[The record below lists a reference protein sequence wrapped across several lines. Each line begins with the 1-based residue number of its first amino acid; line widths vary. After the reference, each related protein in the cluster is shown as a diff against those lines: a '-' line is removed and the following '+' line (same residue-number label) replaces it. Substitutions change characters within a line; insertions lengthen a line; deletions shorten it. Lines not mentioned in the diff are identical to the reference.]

1 MANTGRNFSLT
12 DRHQQFVDAQVAAG
26 RHASGS
32 EVVREDLRRYED
44 DIRRE
49 QAQLDYLNKLAEQGE
64 AAYARGD
71 FVHVERNA
79 LSDFVRGS
87 VERAAG
93 HRSARGATW

>member
-12 DRHQQFVDAQVAAG
+12 DRHQQFVDAQVSAG
-26 RHASGS
+26 RHTSGS
-32 EVVREDLRRYED
+32 EVVREALQRHGY

-49 QAQLDYLNKLAEQGE
+49 QARLDYLNKLAEQGE

-71 FVHVERNA
+71 FVRVERDA

-87 VERAAG
+87 AKRTAR
-93 HRSARGATW
+93 RSARSAI

>member
-12 DRHQQFVDAQVAAG
+12 DRHQQFVDAQVSAG

-32 EVVREDLRRYED
+32 EVVREALRRYED

-49 QAQLDYLNKLAEQGE
+49 QAHLDYLNKLAEQGE

-71 FVHVERNA
+71 FVHVERDA
-79 LSDFVRGS
+79 LSDFVRGGAKR
-87 VERAAG
+87 VARR
-93 HRSARGATW
+93 RSATGAT

>member
-12 DRHQQFVDAQVAAG
+12 DHHQQFVDAQVAAG

-32 EVVREDLRRYED
+32 EVVREALRRYED

-49 QAQLDYLNKLAEQGE
+49 QAHLDYLNKLAEQGE

-71 FVHVERNA
+71 FVRVERGA
-79 LSDFVRGS
+79 LSSFVRGS
-87 VERAAG
+87 AERAARR
-93 HRSARGATW
+93 RSARGAT